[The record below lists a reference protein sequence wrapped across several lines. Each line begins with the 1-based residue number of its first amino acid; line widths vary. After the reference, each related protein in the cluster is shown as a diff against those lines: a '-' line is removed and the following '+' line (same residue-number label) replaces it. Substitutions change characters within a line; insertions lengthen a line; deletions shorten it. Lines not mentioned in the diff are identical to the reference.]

1 MEMNEMNED
10 LVALLIPIFGIVFG
24 VGVAIVAIIASHRE
38 KLKRAELRHR
48 ERITALEKGIELPP
62 EPDPEADSKRVGSLK
77 SGLAGLFL
85 GVVLYFAL
93 REVTGG
99 EVAIFGLVP
108 AAIGLANLIS
118 YVVER
123 KKSLGIPTPRRD

>member
-1 MEMNEMNED
+1 MEMNEMNEG

-24 VGVAIVAIIASHRE
+24 VGVAIVAIVASHRE

-62 EPDPEADSKRVGSLK
+62 DPEPEADGKRTGSLK
-77 SGLAGLFL
+77 SGLSGLFL
-85 GVVLYFAL
+85 GIVLYFAL
-93 REVTGG
+93 REVTDGQ
-99 EVAIFGLVP
+99 VAIFGLLP

-118 YVVER
+118 YFVEAR
-123 KKSLGIPTPRRD
+123 KRANGAPK

>member
-1 MEMNEMNED
+1 MNED
-10 LVALLIPIFGIVFG
+10 LIALLIPIFGIVFG
-24 VGVAIVAIIASHRE
+24 VGVAIVAIIAGHRE
-38 KLKRAELRHR
+38 KLKRAEHRHR

-62 EPDPEADSKRVGSLK
+62 DADPELGKRAGSLK

-85 GVVLYFAL
+85 GVVLYFAI
-93 REVTGG
+93 REVTDS

-118 YVVER
+118 YFVEAR
-123 KKSLGIPTPRRD
+123 QRANGAPK

>member
-1 MEMNEMNED
+1 MDED

-24 VGVAIVAIIASHRE
+24 VGVAIVAIIAGHRE
-38 KLKRAELRHR
+38 KLKRAEHRHR

-62 EPDPEADSKRVGSLK
+62 DADPEQGKRTGSLK

-85 GVVLYFAL
+85 GVVLYFAI
-93 REVTGG
+93 REVTDN
-99 EVAIFGLVP
+99 EVAIFGLIP

-118 YVVER
+118 YFVEA
-123 KKSLGIPTPRRD
+123 RRSSQNR

>member
-1 MEMNEMNED
+1 MDED

-24 VGVAIVAIIASHRE
+24 VGVAIVAIIAGHRE

-62 EPDPEADSKRVGSLK
+62 DPDPEADGKRAGSLK

-85 GVVLYFAL
+85 GIVLYFAL
-93 REVTGG
+93 REVTDN

-108 AAIGLANLIS
+108 AAFGLANLIS
-118 YVVER
+118 YFVEAR
-123 KKSLGIPTPRRD
+123 KNPQGR

>member
-1 MEMNEMNED
+1 MNDMNED

-24 VGVAIVAIIASHRE
+24 VGVAIVAIVAGHRE

-48 ERITALEKGIELPP
+48 ERMTALEKGIELPP
-62 EPDPEADSKRVGSLK
+62 DPDLEATGKRTGSLK
-77 SGLAGLFL
+77 SGRAGLFL
-85 GVVLYFAL
+85 GIVLYFAL
-93 REVTGG
+93 REVTDG

-118 YVVER
+118 YFIE
-123 KKSLGIPTPRRD
+123 GRRNSQGR